1 MTDRLLPPR
10 SHAEFRQM
18 VEDQI
23 KEMGLTGEEATAFRQ
38 KHRLDMYSD
47 DERDESDRRASL
59 LTNDEAAALAE
70 KVGPKLGL
78 DVETL
83 KKRMGLTK

>member
-1 MTDRLLPPR
+1 MTDQPKPR
-10 SHAEFRQM
+10 QTHAEFRQM

-38 KHRLDMYSD
+38 KHRMDMYSD
-47 DERDESDRRASL
+47 DELDRSDKLTKQLTDEEAS
-59 LTNDEAAALAE
+59 ALAE
-70 KVGPKLGL
+70 KVGNELGL